1 MSLMK
6 RMVPKAILV
15 SACLLSAFALADL
28 KPDILDCDPKKAA
41 RNAAMD
47 ATVGISGKCDGK
59 KVAENAKDD
68 AKDRIDDK
76 KDDIADK
83 KESLGD
89 KKEDLMDSKK
99 HSKDHD
105 EKKRFKD

>member
-1 MSLMK
+1 MNLRK
-6 RMVPKAILV
+6 RMIPKAILV
-15 SACLLSAFALADL
+15 SVCLVPAFALADL

-47 ATVGISGKCDGK
+47 ATIGVSGKCDGQ
-59 KVAENAKDD
+59 KVAENAKED

-83 KESLGD
+83 KE
-89 KKEDLMDSKK
+89 DLMDSKK
-99 HSKDHD
+99 QSKDHD
-105 EKKRFKD
+105 EKKLFKD

>member
-1 MSLMK
+1 MNLRKSMI
-6 RMVPKAILV
+6 PKAMFV
-15 SACLLSAFALADL
+15 SVCLLPALALADL

-47 ATVGISGKCDGK
+47 ATIGVSGKCDGQ
-59 KVAENAKDD
+59 KVAENAKED

-105 EKKRFKD
+105 EKKLFKD